1 MVNKVIKL
9 VLVAVVCT
17 AIIVLISDCGKQPP
31 PPNRK
36 IVMEMNMIPVDDS
49 PGEYILEYSNGNRE
63 LLKKDGTIQPL
74 TKKKQ

>member
-1 MVNKVIKL
+1 
-9 VLVAVVCT
+9 
-17 AIIVLISDCGKQPP
+17 
-31 PPNRK
+31 
-36 IVMEMNMIPVDDS
+36 MNMIPVDDS